1 MKIQRK
7 WKFIFIVAAAIILLI
22 IARSCGASQ
31 GASAPESA
39 AKSAFAPF
47 TAVGNFFGNLF
58 DFDTKKNLED
68 ELADANEEL
77 AKYKTEASLS
87 AEIKGENQRLSELLE
102 IKKSYSNDWDMCV
115 ASVTGREIDN
125 WYEAIIVDK
134 GSADGVKENMA
145 VVNQD
150 GLVGRTRNVT
160 AHTAEVLLIL
170 DAQGSLGG
178 MTQESH
184 IPGVLTGIGGG
195 KGLLNMKNLPF
206 NAEIQL
212 NDIVVTSGEGGI
224 FPAGLLVGTVVK
236 VGNSVDGLSKE
247 AVIEPFCDF
256 DSIREVLILIPIPEK
271 EEAQDES
278 SSNTTNSDN
287 QDEEDSNGQEN
298 SETTE
303 GDSSSSNRQND
314 TTNDENSD
322 SGEDEEA
329 NSGTNTGSG
338 NNSSNRSEEDT
349 TE

>member
-7 WKFIFIVAAAIILLI
+7 WKFIFIVAAAIILLV
-22 IARSCGASQ
+22 IARSCGASD
-31 GASAPESA
+31 GASPPESA

-47 TAVGNFFGNLF
+47 TAVGNFFGNFF
-58 DFDTKKNLED
+58 DFDTKKNLEE
-68 ELADANEEL
+68 ELTAANEEL

-87 AEIKGENQRLSELLE
+87 AEINAENQRLNELLE
-102 IKKSYSNDWDMCV
+102 IKKTYSNDWDMCV

-178 MTQESH
+178 MTQESR

-212 NDIVVTSGEGGI
+212 NDVVVTSGEGGV

-256 DSIREVLILIPIPEK
+256 DSISEVLILIPTTKK
-271 EEAQDES
+271 EETKDNTDS
-278 SSNTTNSDN
+278 TSTNSNTQDDEDGNSN
-287 QDEEDSNGQEN
+287 NN
-298 SETTE
+298 
-303 GDSSSSNRQND
+303 SSSSD
-314 TTNDENSD
+314 SEDSESADENSN
-322 SGEDEEA
+322 SNEDEA
-329 NSGTNTGSG
+329 SGSNTGNSNN
-338 NNSSNRSEEDT
+338 NNSSGNDGSEEDT